1 MTDPVLTIDGLSVR
15 FPGATAV
22 EDVSLALLPDEVL
35 AVVGESGS
43 GKSVTALA
51 VLGLLPPGATAT
63 GSVAFDGQ
71 ELLGLDEEALRRVRG
86 ARIALVFQEPSTAL
100 NPVERVGWQIG
111 EVLRAHGVKSRQAR
125 AERVGELLGQVGI
138 PPERARDYPH
148 QFSGGQKQR
157 IVLALALAADP
168 DVLIAD
174 EPTTALDVTVQAEIL
189 ALLRELQRGRR
200 LAVLLITHNMGVV
213 ADLADRVAV
222 MRDGRVLETQDVR
235 RLFAAPSTEY
245 ARELLASVPRL
256 GRQGRAVRPATE
268 AAPVFAVDDLVVDYP
283 GRKAALDRIT
293 LAVTPGEVLGLV
305 GESGSGKTTLGRV
318 AVGRLGA
325 ASGTVRLF
333 GTDLAGL
340 GRREL
345 RALRKRIGVV
355 HQDPAASL
363 DPRRTVLESITEP
376 LDVHRVGTPA
386 TRVARA
392 EELLEQVALGRSY
405 GSRLPRELSGGQR
418 QRVALARALAL
429 EPDLLLADEPTSAL
443 DVSVQASVLELFAE
457 LQEAHGFACLF
468 ISHDLAVVN
477 QVADRVAVMRNG
489 QLVESGPTGE
499 VLTRPSSAYT
509 RALVDSV
516 PVPDPD
522 EQRARRLP
530 TVLTS
535 LKNTA

>member
-1 MTDPVLTIDGLSVR
+1 MGALLRIANLNVR

-22 EDVSLALLPDEVL
+22 ENVDLELRRDEVL

-51 VLGLLPPGATAT
+51 VMGLLPRSAAVS
-63 GSVAFDGQ
+63 GSVVLDGR
-71 ELLGLDEEALRRVRG
+71 EILGLPEDELRRVRG

-111 EVLRAHGVKSRQAR
+111 EVLRAHGVASRRERAAR
-125 AERVGELLGQVGI
+125 TAGLLEQVGI
-138 PPERARDYPH
+138 PPERARDHPH
-148 QFSGGQKQR
+148 RFSGGQKQR

-189 ALLRELQRGRR
+189 GLLRDLRRDRR

-222 MRDGRVLETQDVR
+222 MRDGRVLETQDVEG
-235 RLFAAPSTEY
+235 LFSSPRTEY
-245 ARELLASVPRL
+245 AERLLAAVPRL
-256 GRQGRAVRPATE
+256 EAHDRPTRLTKTDE
-268 AAPVFAVDDLVVDYP
+268 PVFAAENIVVDHP
-283 GRKAALDRIT
+283 GRPAALDRIT
-293 LAVTPGEVLGLV
+293 LSVAPGEVLGLV

-318 AVGRLGA
+318 AVGRLRA

-333 GTDLAGL
+333 GRDPAGL
-340 GRREL
+340 GRAEL
-345 RALRKRIGVV
+345 RALRRRIGVV

-363 DPRRTVLESITEP
+363 DPRRTVLDSVTEP
-376 LDVHRVGTPA
+376 LDVHGVGTRA
-386 TRVARA
+386 ERVARA
-392 EELLEQVALGRSY
+392 HALLDQVALRPEHGD
-405 GSRLPRELSGGQR
+405 RLPRELSGGQR

-443 DVSVQASVLELFAE
+443 DVSVQAAVLDLFTE
-457 LQEAHGFACLF
+457 LQDRHGFACVF

-477 QVADRVAVMRNG
+477 RVADRVAVLRDG
-489 QLVESGPTGE
+489 RLVELGPARD
-499 VLTRPSSAYT
+499 VLTRPSALYT
-509 RALVDSV
+509 RTLVDSV
-516 PVPDPD
+516 PVPDPVA
-522 EQRARRLP
+522 QRSRRGPDLEVP
-530 TVLTS
+530 
-535 LKNTA
+535 A

>member
-1 MTDPVLTIDGLSVR
+1 MSALLRIENLRVE

-22 EDVSLALLPDEVL
+22 EDVALDLHENEVL

-51 VLGLLPPGATAT
+51 VLGLLPSSARAA
-63 GSVAFDGQ
+63 GSIKLDGR
-71 ELLGLDEEALRRVRG
+71 ELLGLPEDELRAVRG

-111 EVLRAHGVKSRQAR
+111 EVLRAHGVKDKRER
-125 AERVGELLGQVGI
+125 RGRVGELLEQVGI

-157 IVLALALAADP
+157 VVLALALAADP

-189 ALLRELQRGRR
+189 ALLRELQRTRR

-235 RLFAAPSTEY
+235 KLFAAPSTPY
-245 ARELLASVPRL
+245 TRELLASVPRL
-256 GRQGRAVRPATE
+256 GRRERTERQISDGIPA
-268 AAPVFAVDDLVVDYP
+268 FAVDGLVVDHP
-283 GRKAALDRIT
+283 GRPAALDKIT
-293 LAVTPGEVLGLV
+293 LQVAPGEVLGLV

-318 AVGRLGA
+318 AVGRLRPSAG
-325 ASGTVRLF
+325 SVRLF
-333 GTDLAGL
+333 GTDLTGL
-340 GRREL
+340 GRAEL
-345 RALRKRIGVV
+345 RVLRRRIGVV

-363 DPRRTVLESITEP
+363 DPRRTVLDSITEP
-376 LDVHRVGTPA
+376 LDVHQVGSRA
-386 TRVARA
+386 ERVARA
-392 EELLEQVALGRSY
+392 EELLEQVRLTKEH

-429 EPDLLLADEPTSAL
+429 EPDFLVADEPTSAL
-443 DVSVQASVLELFAE
+443 DVSVQATVLELFSE
-457 LQEAHGFACLF
+457 LQDLHGFACLF
-468 ISHDLAVVN
+468 ISHDLAVVD
-477 QVADRVAVMRNG
+477 QIADRVAVLRDG
-489 QLVESGPTGE
+489 HLIEQGPAAQI
-499 VLTRPSSAYT
+499 LTSPSTPYT
-509 RALVDSV
+509 RALLDSA
-516 PVPDPD
+516 PIPDPD
-522 EQRARRLP
+522 AQRTRHH
-530 TVLTS
+530 
-535 LKNTA
+535 LKATA